1 MSTITL
7 PQAIENFGAAN
18 NTHDVDALMATLA
31 PDAVV
36 SDDGKTYTDDAGIR
50 DWIGS
55 HLIAPKI
62 VITPTSFENDRM
74 VASSAG
80 EFPGSPQPFVF
91 NFDIEGDLVK
101 GLSID
106 LV

>member
-1 MSTITL
+1 MSTVTL
-7 PQAIENFGAAN
+7 PKAIENFVAASN
-18 NTHDVDALMATLA
+18 MHDVDAITATLA

-36 SDDGKTYTDDAGIR
+36 SDDGKTYTHDGGIR

-62 VITPTSFENDRM
+62 VITPTSFEDDRM
-74 VASSAG
+74 IASSAG
-80 EFPGSPQPFVF
+80 DFPGSPLPFVF
-91 NFDIEGDLVK
+91 TFVTEGDLVSS
-101 GLSID
+101 LSID

>member
-7 PQAIENFGAAN
+7 PSAIENFIAAN
-18 NTHDVDALMATLA
+18 NTHDVDAVMATLA
-31 PDAVV
+31 ADAVV
-36 SDDGKTYTDDAGIR
+36 SDDGKTYTDHAGIR

-74 VASSAG
+74 IASSAG
-80 EFPGSPQPFVF
+80 EFPGSPQPFA
-91 NFDIEGDLVK
+91 FDFVLERDLVK

-106 LV
+106 LA

>member
-1 MSTITL
+1 MSAITL
-7 PQAIENFGAAN
+7 PKAIENFVAAN
-18 NTHDVDALMATLA
+18 NAHDVDALMATLA
-31 PDAVV
+31 ADAVV

-50 DWIGS
+50 TWIGS

-62 VITPTSFENDRM
+62 VITPTSFGNNRM

-80 EFPGSPQPFVF
+80 DFPGSPQPFAF
-91 NFDIEGDLVK
+91 NFIIEGDLVK

-106 LV
+106 LA